1 MWISGKKY
9 ERLKTDAE
17 NSVRMEKEL
26 EKEVQRLAG
35 LITEK
40 TED

>member
-26 EKEVQRLAG
+26 EKEP
-35 LITEK
+35 EK
-40 TED
+40 EPGMDEEVLS